1 MQSKNQQQKQEEQH
15 PWQIEVHAKSK
26 LFDFK
31 FNATNTL
38 PTSNSSPFPINLN
51 LNLSLCPSVF
61 QFKKK
66 SDPQLPLPRKGKS
79 FKSKFLR
86 FLGKIRPPHTKK
98 KASSVKQISNL
109 GHPEPHFPV
118 NQPRQFSHEEP
129 VFVSSIVI
137 GIIAFLSQLISQK
150 DHKGI
155 ILCSLIILLYL
166 SLIFKKLVTMRTRN
180 VLVIVI
186 VAMLSCAIGVYLSN
200 IFDISEGY
208 VSDCV
213 WKALNYSLKLF
224 SFFAQVIHSMFA
236 QYVGDQ
242 RGDNYWV
249 T

>member
-1 MQSKNQQQKQEEQH
+1 MQSKSQQQEQH
-15 PWQIEVHAKSK
+15 PWQIKVHAKSK

-31 FNATNTL
+31 VNVTNTL
-38 PTSNSSPFPINLN
+38 STSNSSPFPINLN

-61 QFKKK
+61 QFKNKP
-66 SDPQLPLPRKGKS
+66 DPQLPLPRKGKS
-79 FKSKFLR
+79 FKFLR
-86 FLGKIRPPHTKK
+86 FLGKIRHPHTKK

-109 GHPEPHFPV
+109 GHQEPHFPV
-118 NQPRQFSHEEP
+118 NQPRIFSHEEP
-129 VFVSSIVI
+129 VFVTSIVI
-137 GIIAFLSQLISQK
+137 GIISFLSQLISQK

-200 IFDISEGY
+200 IFKISEGY
-208 VSDCV
+208 VSNCV

-224 SFFAQVIHSMFA
+224 SFFAQVIHSRFS
-236 QYVGDQ
+236 QHVGDQ
-242 RGDNYWV
+242 TGDNYWV

>member
-1 MQSKNQQQKQEEQH
+1 MQSKSQQQKQQEQH
-15 PWQIEVHAKSK
+15 PWQIKVHAKSK

-31 FNATNTL
+31 FNVTNTL
-38 PTSNSSPFPINLN
+38 STSNSSPFPINLN

-61 QFKKK
+61 QFKNKP
-66 SDPQLPLPRKGKS
+66 DPQLPLPRKGKS
-79 FKSKFLR
+79 FKTKFLR
-86 FLGKIRPPHTKK
+86 FLGKIRPPHSKK
-98 KASSVKQISNL
+98 KASSVKQTSNL
-109 GHPEPHFPV
+109 GHPEPHFP
-118 NQPRQFSHEEP
+118 EP

-137 GIIAFLSQLISQK
+137 GIISFLSQLISQK

-200 IFDISEGY
+200 IFKISEGY

-224 SFFAQVIHSMFA
+224 SFFAQVIHSRFS
-236 QYVGDQ
+236 QHVGDQ
-242 RGDNYWV
+242 TGDNYWV